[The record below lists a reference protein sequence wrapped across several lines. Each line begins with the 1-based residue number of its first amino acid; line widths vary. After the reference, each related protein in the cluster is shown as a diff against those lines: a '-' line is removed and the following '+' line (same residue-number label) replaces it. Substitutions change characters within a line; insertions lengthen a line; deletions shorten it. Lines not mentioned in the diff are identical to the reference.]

1 MAKTL
6 SPVCKLCRREGEKL
20 YLKGE
25 RCFSPKCAFER
36 RSFAPGQH
44 GKTTG
49 RGGRGGSRTGESDFA
64 RQLRAKQ
71 KARRMYG
78 VLERQFR
85 RYYETAL
92 GRRGLT
98 GLNLLQILESRLD
111 NVVFRLGFA
120 ANRAQARVLVTHGH
134 FTVNGRRTDVPSMLL
149 KEGDKIEVREGSRAL
164 TYFKE
169 LGAFAEKRTSP
180 AWLSRDVPSML
191 GAVARM
197 PERPEIE
204 GTLNEQLIVEYY
216 SRR

>member
-25 RCFSPKCAFER
+25 RCFTPKCAFEK

-44 GKTTG
+44 GKTS
-49 RGGRGGSRTGESDFA
+49 GRGGSATRTGQSDFA

-71 KARRMYG
+71 KARRIYG

-120 ANRAQARVLVTHGH
+120 SSRSQARMLVTHGH

-149 KEGDKIEVREGSRAL
+149 KEGDEIAVRDGSAKL
-164 TYFKE
+164 TYFKD
-169 LGAFAEKRTSP
+169 LPAVAEKRTSP
-180 AWLSRDVPSML
+180 AWLSRDLKKMAGS
-191 GAVARM
+191 VARM
-197 PERPEIE
+197 PERAEIE
-204 GTLNEQLIVEYY
+204 GALNEQLIVEYY